1 MNVKPLGN
9 RILVE
14 PLTPE
19 ETTASG
25 IVLPATADKE
35 KKAQGKILAVGN
47 GEEIAKLGLKVGN
60 SHEELKV
67 VYRELKEKQ
76 VPIVGLADHGVTHSI
91 YVTDPDGNELE
102 LLQSVENIVLLL
114 INVRMLVVTVTQ
126 KIGME

>member
-47 GEEIAKLGLKVGN
+47 GEEITKLGLKVGDTVVFGKYSGDEVEVSEN
-60 SHEELKV
+60 GKKIEYKV
-67 VYRELKEKQ
+67 LYVGKEKDESD
-76 VPIVGLADHGVTHSI
+76 VLAI
-91 YVTDPDGNELE
+91 LE
-102 LLQSVENIVLLL
+102 
-114 INVRMLVVTVTQ
+114 
-126 KIGME
+126 